1 MKIALLYFSG
11 TGITAKYATDIASG
25 FIKANHTVNL
35 LRIKRGAKF
44 NLAQY
49 DIIGVGAP
57 AYSYRAPRIVTRFL
71 RKLDFHRKPFFV
83 FSTSG
88 GVPGNTL
95 WNLYKAIYRKA
106 GVFLGSIEGFGITNI
121 RSWMPKISDTK
132 QKLGGL
138 TNHDCEMAQEFS
150 EKVLDRLTRWKRI
163 PNKMEMRSLIPDSN
177 LWYYIWAGFFT
188 WRFEM
193 AFYVGFK
200 LLDKEKCNSCKLC
213 ATKICPSGAITLKR
227 NDMPRFNEFRCVG
240 CSGCV
245 NLCPKDAIW
254 TFRSKNHRQYDL
266 YKDYILKN

>member
-11 TGITAKYATDIASG
+11 TGVTAKFASDIAGG
-25 FIKANHTVNL
+25 FIKTNHFVDF
-35 LRIKRGAKF
+35 LRIKRGATF

-71 RKLDFHRKPFFV
+71 RKLDFQRRPFFV

-106 GVFLGSIEGFGITNI
+106 GLFLGSIEGYGITNI
-121 RSWMPKISDTK
+121 RSWMPKITDTK
-132 QKLGGL
+132 QKLSGL
-138 TNHDCEMAQEFS
+138 TKHDCEMAQQFGE
-150 EKVLDRLTRWKRI
+150 EILNRLLRWQKN
-163 PNKMEMRSLIPDSN
+163 PVKEEMRGLTPDSN
-177 LWYYIWAGFFT
+177 LLYYIWAGFFT

-193 AFYVGFK
+193 AFYVGIKF
-200 LLDKEKCNSCKLC
+200 LDKEKCNSCKLC
-213 ATKICPSGAITLKR
+213 ATRICPSGAITLNRR
-227 NDMPRFNEFRCVG
+227 NMPRFNEFRCVG

-245 NLCPKDAIW
+245 NLCPEDAIW
-254 TFRSKNHRQYDL
+254 TFRSKNHQQYDL
-266 YKDYILKN
+266 YKDHILKN